1 MPVTRG
7 DIVLVPVPDTS
18 GKPGKTRPAL
28 VVSSDNNNKRLDD
41 VIIAIVTTTT
51 IRASLEPTQ
60 FLIELLTPEGRRSGL
75 LRDFAVKCERLHA
88 IMQNLIQRTVGS
100 LSPLAMLKINECLKV
115 ALQLP

>member
-1 MPVTRG
+1 MSPCPTRRANRERL
-7 DIVLVPVPDTS
+7 DRRV
-18 GKPGKTRPAL
+18 

-60 FLIELLTPEGRRSGL
+60 FLIELSTPEGRRSGL